1 MARRTVW
8 TGVAAIALGLALL
21 LCAAPSCA
29 DPGRRGIFQR
39 APVPAPAHLLGA
51 DPAPA
56 PTPATGT
63 SSPFTLGTLLGLAVP
78 FAAPDTYAVRDGVI
92 VRDRSAAWYEWVQP
106 ALYLLPSVALW
117 GRGGYS
123 LSVIVPAGLTGGR
136 PGASY
141 GFGVSVGIAT
151 RASVEV
157 GLALALVWTQQ
168 PRLSDGQLASFSTGQ
183 PIAAGVATEI
193 GTVAQPGLVFG
204 VYLTPLF

>member
-1 MARRTVW
+1 MSSRPITVL
-8 TGVAAIALGLALL
+8 ALGLALVF
-21 LCAAPSCA
+21 ASAVVGA

-39 APVPAPAHLLGA
+39 APAPSARLLTA

-56 PTPATGT
+56 PAPGANT
-63 SSPFTLGTLLGLAVP
+63 SSPFTLGTLLGLAIP
-78 FAAPDTYAVRDGVI
+78 FASPDTYAIRDGV
-92 VRDRSAAWYEWVQP
+92 VVMDRSAAWHEWLQP

-151 RASVEV
+151 RASVEI
-157 GLALALVWTQQ
+157 GLALAMVWTQQ
-168 PRLSDGQLASFSTGQ
+168 PSLTDGQRASLASGA
-183 PIAAGVATEI
+183 PLGVGVASEI
-193 GTVAQPGLVFG
+193 GSVAQPGLVFG
-204 VYLTPLF
+204 VYLVPLF